1 MAFDL
6 KDYVDV
12 AERLREFY
20 EKHPQGR
27 VITTIVEMTE
37 KRVVVKAEAYRE
49 SAHAWPSGVGH
60 SQLAIPGATPYTKG
74 AELENAE
81 TSAIG
86 RALVAAGL
94 ASKRIASADEV
105 AAHRAPEMPPAPEIG
120 HVTPA
125 LTGYSDDTK
134 VLDDTDLVM
143 AAKAM
148 GFVEAATLAVDGG
161 TCPRHGKPWKLKEG
175 TSAKTGKEYA
185 FWSCT
190 SKDESAARGWCEQRP
205 SKAWEAAHESR
216 R

>member
-27 VITTIVEMTE
+27 VITSIVEMTE
-37 KRVVVKAEAYRE
+37 KRVVVKAEAYRDA
-49 SAHAWPSGVGH
+49 SHAWPSGVGH
-60 SQLAIPGATPYTKG
+60 SQLAIPGATPYTRG

-94 ASKRIASADEV
+94 PSKRVASAEEV
-105 AAHRAPEMPPAPEIG
+105 QMHSAVGAVKAAEQASDRAYA
-120 HVTPA
+120 
-125 LTGYSDDTK
+125 DDVK
-134 VLDDTDLVM
+134 VLDDSDLVM

-148 GFVEAATLAVDGG
+148 GFVEAASAAVEGG
-161 TCPRHGKPWKLKEG
+161 TCPKHGKPWKLKEG
-175 TSAKTGKEYA
+175 VSAKTGKEYA

-190 SKDESAARGWCEQRP
+190 SKDESAQRGWCEQRP

>member
-20 EKHPQGR
+20 EKYPQGR
-27 VITTIVEMTE
+27 VITSLVELTE
-37 KRVVVKAEAYRE
+37 KRVVVKAEAFRD
-49 SAHAWPSGVGH
+49 AGQAWPSGVGH
-60 SQLAIPGATPYTKG
+60 SQLAIPGSTPYTRG

-94 ASKRIASADEV
+94 PSKRIASADEV
-105 AAHRAPEMPPAPEIG
+105 QAHAAPA
-120 HVTPA
+120 V
-125 LTGYSDDTK
+125 TGYADDVK
-134 VLDDTDLVM
+134 VLDDADLVS

-148 GFVEAATLAVDGG
+148 GFVEAAADAVAGG
-161 TCPRHGKPWKLKEG
+161 TCPKHGKPWKLKEG
-175 TSAKTGKEYA
+175 VSAKTGKEYA
-185 FWSCT
+185 FWSCS
-190 SKDESAARGWCEQRP
+190 SKDETASRGWCEQRP
-205 SKAWEAAHESR
+205 SKAWEAANEVR

>member
-20 EKHPQGR
+20 EKYPQGR
-27 VITTIVEMTE
+27 VITTIVEMTD
-37 KRVVVKAEAYRE
+37 KRVVVKAEAYRDA
-49 SAHAWPSGVGH
+49 AHAWPSGVGH
-60 SQLAIPGATPYTKG
+60 SQLTIPGGTPYTKG

-105 AAHRAPEMPPAPEIG
+105 AAHRTPEPMPEVGGVTLAP
-120 HVTPA
+120 
-125 LTGYSDDTK
+125 TGYADDTK
-134 VLDDTDLVM
+134 VLDDSDLVM

-148 GFVEAATLAVDGG
+148 GFVEAATAAVDGG

-175 TSAKTGKEYA
+175 VSAKTGKEYA